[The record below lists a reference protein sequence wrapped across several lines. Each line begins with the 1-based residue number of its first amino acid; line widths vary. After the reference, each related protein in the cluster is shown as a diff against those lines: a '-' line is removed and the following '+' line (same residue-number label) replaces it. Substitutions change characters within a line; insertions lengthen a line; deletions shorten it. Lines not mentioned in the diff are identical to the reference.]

1 MQNFF
6 LLAKGQ
12 LSSIPKKVRPAPM
25 SCLVLNGIITK
36 PPALIQIP
44 YQYSAEK
51 IEEARK
57 KVLMTL
63 GYSASQ

>member
-6 LLAKGQ
+6 LLRSQKKSRSNELPGSQ
-12 LSSIPKKVRPAPM
+12 IP
-25 SCLVLNGIITK
+25 NGIITK

-51 IEEARK
+51 IEARK